1 MTTAVAKPSP
11 AGEFSAMLERSKG
24 QIAKALPRHLTPER
38 MIRMAVTAFSST
50 PLLQQCAMPT
60 IIGCVVKASELGLEL
75 TGPLGHAYM
84 VPRKNKKN
92 NNQWEANF
100 QVGYRGF
107 IDLAYR
113 TGRVKTFCAHEVR
126 AGDNFDYQYG
136 TDPYVIHKPAKDG
149 DGEITHV
156 YAVCIQTNGGIDF
169 EVMTADQV
177 DAHARKFSDSF
188 NSEYSPWKTAWAE
201 MAKKTAIRKLAK
213 RVPLSAEFAKAAAID
228 EYTEAGVNDTP
239 IMIEGSPPEIPTGRM
254 KLKDLPTNG
263 NGNGHHEEPPQGDAN
278 EDEPPTAEQIQFEV
292 QRLIDRAIAA
302 GNSDDHKS
310 GTSLTQKVGAELREM
325 QSGFTTEQIGSV
337 EEKIQEANRK
347 LAAKKGGKS

>member
-1 MTTAVAKPSP
+1 MSTQMAPTNGNGNKPLSKTA
-11 AGEFSAMLERSKG
+11 EFNSLLERSKG

-50 PLLQQCAMPT
+50 PLLQECDVT
-60 IIGCVVKASELGLEL
+60 SIVGCVVKASELGLEL

-84 VPRKNKKN
+84 VPRKNKGR
-92 NNQWEANF
+92 WEANF

-136 TDPYVIHKPAKDG
+136 TDPYVIHKPAQTG

-177 DAHARKFSDSF
+177 DAHAKKYSDSLK
-188 NSEYSPWKTAWAE
+188 SEYSPWNTAWAE
-201 MAKKTAIRKLAK
+201 MAKKTVIRKLAK
-213 RVPLSAEFAKAAAID
+213 RVPLSAEFAKALTVDEAAQ
-228 EYTEAGVNDTP
+228 NDTP
-239 IMIEGSPPEIPTGRM
+239 IMIGAP
-254 KLKDLPTNG
+254 
-263 NGNGHHEEPPQGDAN
+263 EEPPAGRTKIKSELPPDEPTTDDHGEIA
-278 EDEPPTAEQIQFEV
+278 EDESTEEKKQPPTDPDFDPESTTQS
-292 QRLIDRAIAA
+292 LIERA
-302 GNSDDHKS
+302 K
-310 GTSLTQKVGAELREM
+310 
-325 QSGFTTEQIGSV
+325 
-337 EEKIQEANRK
+337 
-347 LAAKKGGKS
+347 AAKSPTKLEDVYGAWMKVRDKLTAAQSTEIKAAIDEAKKAFAAK